1 MTIASNL
8 RSAFR
13 RWVNFNLVGLLGV
26 GVQLATLTLLR
37 IHGVHYLLA
46 TALAVEAAV
55 VHNFAWHE
63 RWTWLDR
70 TTGDPSRAGSRLLR
84 FNLTVG
90 VVSIAE
96 NLFFMKLLV
105 GWLGIHYL
113 PANLISITICSV
125 LNFFISDRLV
135 FNRSRVTRALLPRQG
150 ILEINCHNK

>member
-8 RSAFR
+8 RSELR
-13 RWVNFNLVGLLGV
+13 RWLTFNLVGLIGV
-26 GVQLATLTLLR
+26 GVQLAALTLLR
-37 IHGVHYLLA
+37 SAGVHYLLA

-55 VHNFAWHE
+55 LQNFAWHE

-70 TTGDPSRAGSRLLR
+70 TAADPSRTGSRLIR

-90 VVSIAE
+90 AVSIAE

-105 GWLGIHYL
+105 GCLGIHYL

-135 FNRSRVTRALLPRQG
+135 FNKSRVKRALLPRQG
-150 ILEINCHNK
+150 I